1 MLIWILEFHPIEE
14 VFSLNRVKVGY
25 LFILILVSAALVIS
39 CKKPMT
45 DEEVIKQIIID
56 TGDLAEKKDIKGIL
70 SYVSESYKD
79 AEGYGRDDIKGIL
92 FVYFRQHER
101 IGVYVRHV
109 DVEVG
114 GDSAEA
120 IVKLIFTGGEEPEGV
135 GDVVPSSG
143 SGYQLD
149 LKLKREDGDW
159 MVVRAKW
166 TDIGFVEAL

>member
-1 MLIWILEFHPIEE
+1 M
-14 VFSLNRVKVGY
+14 NRIKVGY
-25 LFILILVSAALVIS
+25 LFIIVLMSTALITS

-45 DEEVIKQIIID
+45 DEEIITQIIND
-56 TGDLAEKKDIKGIL
+56 CGDLTEEKDLKGVM
-70 SYVSESYKD
+70 SYVSDSYKD
-79 AEGYGRDDIKGIL
+79 AQGYGRDDIKGYL

-101 IGVYVRHV
+101 IGVFVRHV
-109 DVEVG
+109 DVEVK

-120 IVKLIFTGGEEPEGV
+120 VVKVIFTGGEGIEGV

-149 LKLKREDGDW
+149 LKFAREEGDW

-166 TDIGFVEAL
+166 TDIGFVEAF

>member
-1 MLIWILEFHPIEE
+1 
-14 VFSLNRVKVGY
+14 LNRVKTGY
-25 LFILILVSAALVIS
+25 LLVLVLLSLALISS

-45 DEEVIKQIIID
+45 DEEVITQIIND
-56 TGDLAEKKDIKGIL
+56 CGSLAEGKDLKGIM

-79 AEGYGRDDIKGIL
+79 AQGYGRDDIKGYL

-101 IGVYVRHV
+101 IGVFVRHV
-109 DVEVG
+109 DVEVK

-120 IVKLIFTGGEEPEGV
+120 VVKVIFTGGEEPEGV

-149 LKLKREDGDW
+149 LKFAREDGDW
-159 MVVRAKW
+159 VVVRAKW
-166 TDIGFVEAL
+166 TDIGFVEAF

>member
-1 MLIWILEFHPIEE
+1 M
-14 VFSLNRVKVGY
+14 NRIKVGY
-25 LFILILVSAALVIS
+25 LFILILLSVALITS

-45 DEEVIKQIIID
+45 DEEIITQIIND
-56 TGDLAEKKDIKGIL
+56 SGDLAEAKDLKGIM
-70 SYVSESYKD
+70 SYVSDSYKD
-79 AEGYGRDDIKGIL
+79 AQGYGRDDMKGYL

-101 IGVYVRHV
+101 IGVFVRHV
-109 DVEVG
+109 DVEVK

-120 IVKLIFTGGEEPEGV
+120 VVKVIFTGGEEIEGV

-149 LKLKREDGDW
+149 LKFAREDGEW

-166 TDIGFVEAL
+166 TDIGFVEAF

>member
-1 MLIWILEFHPIEE
+1 M
-14 VFSLNRVKVGY
+14 NRIKVGY
-25 LFILILVSAALVIS
+25 LFIIVLVSSALITS

-45 DEEVIKQIIID
+45 DEEIITQIIND
-56 TGDLAEKKDIKGIL
+56 CGDLTEEKDLKGVM
-70 SYVSESYKD
+70 SYVSDSYKD
-79 AEGYGRDDIKGIL
+79 AQGYGRDDIKGYL

-101 IGVYVRHV
+101 IGVFVRHV
-109 DVEVG
+109 DVEVK

-120 IVKLIFTGGEEPEGV
+120 VVKVIFTGGEKIEGV

-149 LKLKREDGDW
+149 LKFAREEGDW

-166 TDIGFVEAL
+166 TDIGFVEAF

>member
-1 MLIWILEFHPIEE
+1 M
-14 VFSLNRVKVGY
+14 NMVKIGY
-25 LFILILVSAALVIS
+25 LFILILVSAALVTS

-45 DEEVIKQIIID
+45 DEEVIRQIVID
-56 TGDLAEKKDIKGIL
+56 AGDLAEKKDLKGVL

-79 AEGYGRDDIKGIL
+79 AQGYGRDDIKGFL

-109 DVEVG
+109 DVEVK
-114 GDSAEA
+114 GDSAESV
-120 IVKLIFTGGEEPEGV
+120 VKVIFTGGEEIEGV

-149 LKLKREDGDW
+149 LKLTREEGDW

-166 TDIGFVEAL
+166 TDIGFMEAF